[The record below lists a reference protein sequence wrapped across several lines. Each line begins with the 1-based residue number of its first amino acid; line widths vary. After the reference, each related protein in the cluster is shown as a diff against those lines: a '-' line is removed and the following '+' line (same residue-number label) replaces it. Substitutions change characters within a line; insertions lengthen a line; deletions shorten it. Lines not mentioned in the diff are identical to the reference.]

1 MIKNYWKK
9 LWKISSTKS
18 QNFIEL
24 NDIAY
29 GDLKRVRVG
38 IEAYRENVIVYRC
51 INLIAQSAGHVP
63 WKVLKS
69 KNGEVISDHPL
80 QYLLKRPNPEKAGA
94 DFFSE
99 LIASKLLFGN
109 SYILSTLDSKPQEIY
124 LLPALATEL
133 VIEHNN
139 LVA

>member
-9 LWKISSTKS
+9 FWKNSTTKS

-29 GDLKRVRVG
+29 GNLIRVD

-69 KNGEVISDHPL
+69 KTGAVIFRLS
-80 QYLLKRPNPEKAGA
+80 GA
-94 DFFSE
+94 
-99 LIASKLLFGN
+99 LF
-109 SYILSTLDSKPQEIY
+109 TKK
-124 LLPALATEL
+124 TESQKSRSGFC
-133 VIEHNN
+133 
-139 LVA
+139 

>member
-9 LWKISSTKS
+9 FWKNSTTKS

-29 GDLKRVRVG
+29 GNLKRVRVG
-38 IEAYRENVIVYRC
+38 CDAYRENVIVYRC

-69 KNGEVISDHPL
+69 KNGEVIS
-80 QYLLKRPNPEKAGA
+80 
-94 DFFSE
+94 
-99 LIASKLLFGN
+99 I
-109 SYILSTLDSKPQEIY
+109 ILCIIY
-124 LLPALATEL
+124 
-133 VIEHNN
+133 
-139 LVA
+139 